1 MPTGG
6 PFSSKDRKA
15 PPVSWG
21 LVVFVL
27 VVISILVYFE
37 LRHESIEE
45 KLRFREPSPGDASRE
60 IALPASRG
68 QRVYV
73 PAYSHIYGLGGKPYL
88 LETTLS
94 VRNTDVEHPI
104 TISSVR
110 YYDTNGKLVKE
121 YLNSPRRLAPLA
133 TGEFLVE
140 SEDIRGGSGA
150 NFIVEWSSSE
160 EVNEPLI
167 EAVMVSIG
175 QSTSFSFARRGRVLP
190 ER

>member
-1 MPTGG
+1 MPPRQFG
-6 PFSSKDRKA
+6 SSDSKPR
-15 PPVSWG
+15 PVSWG
-21 LVVFVL
+21 LVAFVL
-27 VVISILVYFE
+27 VAISLLVYFE
-37 LRHESIEE
+37 MRHQSIEDQ
-45 KLRFREPSPGDASRE
+45 LRFRESPPGNAGEE
-60 IALPASRG
+60 IALPASTG

-94 VRNTDVEHPI
+94 VRNTDIERPI

-110 YYDTNGKLVKE
+110 YYDTDGKLVRE
-121 YLNSPRRLAPLA
+121 YLSSPRRLAPLA

-150 NFIVEWSSSE
+150 NFIVEWSAAD
-160 EVNEPLI
+160 EVNEPMI
-167 EAVMVSIG
+167 EAVMVAIG